1 MENNN
6 EEKLILAKLNDK
18 IKFCKTRNKIANT
31 EFLNMYQENIIRK
44 ELERIKFRNYI
55 FTGGYEEAESKLLIL
70 YPDKL
75 TEQVVIKNT
84 ENIIKA
90 IRVLLPN
97 EQMGKYQHKDY
108 LGTIMQFGLLWERIG
123 DILVYENCAYIIALQ
138 ENVQYIKDSLIET
151 KKFKKSKIEIID
163 IKEIEVKTPE
173 FETFKI
179 TVNSLRLDN
188 FVSEIGKLS
197 RNETSKLIE
206 SEQVSVNCKVE
217 TRQSKIV
224 EQGDVLIIRRK
235 GKFIIDEFGSLNKK
249 GKQVVVIRK
258 YKWLIRKSPPVYRR
272 WLCW

>member
-6 EEKLILAKLNDK
+6 EEKLTIAKLNDK
-18 IKFCKTRNKIANT
+18 IKFCKTRNEIVNT
-31 EFLNMYQENIIRK
+31 EFLNIYQENIIRK
-44 ELERIKFRNYI
+44 ELERIKFKDYI

-75 TEQVVIKNT
+75 TEDVARKNI

-90 IRVLLPN
+90 IKIVLPN
-97 EQMGKYQHKDY
+97 EQIGKYQHKDY
-108 LGTIMQFGLLWERIG
+108 LGTIMQFGLVRERIG
-123 DILVYENCAYIIALQ
+123 DILVYENCAYIMILQ
-138 ENVQYIKDSLIET
+138 ENAQYIKDSLITT
-151 KKFKKSKIEIID
+151 KKFKKAKIDIID
-163 IKEIEVKTPE
+163 ISEIEVKTPE

-206 SEQVSVNCKVE
+206 SEQVSVNCKIE

-224 EQGDVLIIRRK
+224 EKGDILIIRRK
-235 GKFIIDEFGSLNKK
+235 GKFIIDELGNVNKK
-249 GKQVVVIRK
+249 GKQVVIIKK
-258 YKWLIRKSPPVYRR
+258 YK
-272 WLCW
+272 

>member
-44 ELERIKFRNYI
+44 ELERIKFKNYI
-55 FTGGYEEAESKLLIL
+55 FTG
-70 YPDKL
+70 
-75 TEQVVIKNT
+75 

-108 LGTIMQFGLLWERIG
+108 LGTIMQFGLVRERIG

-258 YKWLIRKSPPVYRR
+258 YK
-272 WLCW
+272 